1 MGWFIL
7 KHIFSTILAIVNV
20 RRLSDQEKDL
30 EILVLR
36 QQLSIL
42 QRKLNHPI
50 KPSKIEKL
58 TLAVLTTR
66 FKQTTCQTANQL
78 RDVIRIF
85 EPETVLSWQSFP
97 RTIGDRELV
106 RKKWTYPNKNKGG
119 RPPISKETE
128 DLILRLARENSRLGY
143 GKIVGELLKLGFQVS
158 LTTVRNVLDRYGI
171 QPASVRNGSIGWRH
185 LMSHYKEQILAC
197 DFFTVETVFLQTIY
211 VLFFIELGSRRVHFA
226 GITTNPN
233 QVWVTQQARQLV
245 WELSDREKPL
255 RFLIHDNDSSFCSA
269 FDTVFES
276 EGFHVIPTP
285 VRAPNANAF
294 SERWVR
300 TVREECLDLI
310 LIKASPASP
319 GMNAA
324 HLRRVVIEFVVY
336 YNTARPH
343 QGIDQQTPIPQARP
357 ASGTIQCRNIL
368 GGIIHDY
375 YRAPTPLALSAT

>member
-7 KHIFSTILAIVNV
+7 KHIFATIFSFINI

-30 EILVLR
+30 EILILR

-42 QRKLNHPI
+42 QRKQKHPI
-50 KPSKIEKL
+50 RASRVEKL
-58 TLAVLTTR
+58 TLGVLTNKLKR
-66 FKQTTCQTANQL
+66 TTHQTANQL

-85 EPETVLSWQSFP
+85 EPETVLRWH
-97 RTIGDRELV
+97 REMV
-106 RKKWTYPNKNKGG
+106 RRKWTYPNKNKGG

-128 DLILRLARENSRLGY
+128 SLILRLAQENSRLGY
-143 GKIVGELLKLGFQVS
+143 GKIVGELLKLGVQVS
-158 LTTVRNVLDRYGI
+158 LTTVRNELDRYGI
-171 QPASVRNGSIGWRH
+171 QPASVRNGSIGWCH
-185 LMSHYKEQILAC
+185 LMTHYKEQILAC
-197 DFFTVETVFLQTIY
+197 DFFTVETIWLQTIY
-211 VLFFIELGSRRVHFA
+211 VLFFIELGSRQVHFA

-255 RFLIHDNDSSFCSA
+255 RFLIHDNDGSFCPA

-294 SERWVR
+294 SERWIR
-300 TVREECLDLI
+300 SAREECLDLI
-310 LIKASPASP
+310 LI
-319 GMNAA
+319 MNAA
-324 HLRRVVIEFVVY
+324 HLRRVVIEFVAY

-343 QGIDQQTPIPQARP
+343 QGIDQQTPISQARP
-357 ASGTIQCRNIL
+357 ASGTVQCRTVL

-375 YRAPTPLALSAT
+375 YRAPTRLALPAT

>member
-1 MGWFIL
+1 MVHSQAHIL
-7 KHIFSTILAIVNV
+7 YPFSHRQRQAIIRSGKRFGNPDVATTTIHLATQTQTP
-20 RRLSDQEKDL
+20 DQTQQDR
-30 EILVLR
+30 EIDPGR
-36 QQLSIL
+36 FDQQAQADYSS
-42 QRKLNHPI
+42 N
-50 KPSKIEKL
+50 SKS
-58 TLAVLTTR
+58 TPG
-66 FKQTTCQTANQL
+66 CH
-78 RDVIRIF
+78 RIF
-85 EPETVLSWQSFP
+85 EPGTVLRWQSFP

-119 RPPISKETE
+119 RPSISKETE
-128 DLILRLARENSRLGY
+128 GLPEGHRDGVILRLARENSRLGY

-185 LMSHYKEQILAC
+185 LMTHYKEQILAC

-226 GITTNPN
+226 GITSNPD

-269 FDTVFES
+269 FDAVFES

-285 VRAPNANAF
+285 VQAPNANAF

-310 LIKASPASP
+310 LI
-319 GMNAA
+319 MNAA

-357 ASGTIQCRNIL
+357 ASGTIQCRNVL

-375 YRAPTPLALSAT
+375 YRASTPLALPAI

>member
-7 KHIFSTILAIVNV
+7 KHIFSTLLAMVNV

-58 TLAVLTTR
+58 TLAVLTTK
-66 FKQTTCQTANQL
+66 FKQTTRQTANQL

-85 EPETVLSWQSFP
+85 EPETVLRWQSFP

-106 RKKWTYPNKNKGG
+106 RRKWTYPNKNKGG
-119 RPPISKETE
+119 RPSISKETE
-128 DLILRLARENSRLGY
+128 SLILRLARENSRLGY
-143 GKIVGELLKLGFQVS
+143 GKIAGELLKLGFQVS

-197 DFFTVETVFLQTIY
+197 DFFTVETVWLQTFY
-211 VLFFIELGSRRVHFA
+211 VLFFIELGSRQIHFA

-233 QVWVTQQARQLV
+233 QVWIAQQARQLV

-255 RFLIHDNDSSFCSA
+255 RFLIHDNDSSFCPA
-269 FDTVFES
+269 FDAVFRS
-276 EGFHVIPTP
+276 EGLHVINSP
-285 VRAPNANAF
+285 VRASNANAF

-300 TVREECLDLI
+300 TVREECLDYI
-310 LIKASPASP
+310 LIF
-319 GMNAA
+319 NAA
-324 HLRRVVIEFVVY
+324 HLRRVVIEFVEY

-375 YRAPTPLALSAT
+375 YRAPTPLALSTT

>member
-7 KHIFSTILAIVNV
+7 KHIFSTLLAIVNV

-50 KPSKIEKL
+50 KPNKIEKL
-58 TLAVLTTR
+58 TLAVLTTK
-66 FKQTTCQTANQL
+66 FKQTTRQTANQL

-85 EPETVLSWQSFP
+85 EPETVLRWH
-97 RTIGDRELV
+97 RELV
-106 RKKWTYPNKNKGG
+106 RRKWTYPNKNKGG
-119 RPPISKETE
+119 RPSISKETE
-128 DLILRLARENSRLGY
+128 SLILRLARENSRLGY
-143 GKIVGELLKLGFQVS
+143 GKIAGELLKLGFQVS
-158 LTTVRNVLDRYGI
+158 LTTVRNVLDRCGI
-171 QPASVRNGSIGWRH
+171 QPAPVRNGSIGWRH
-185 LMSHYKEQILAC
+185 LMTHYKEQILAC

-211 VLFFIELGSRRVHFA
+211 VLFFIELGSRRIHFA
-226 GITTNPN
+226 SVTTNPN

-245 WELSDREKPL
+245 WKLSDRAKPL
-255 RFLIHDNDSSFCSA
+255 RFLIHDNDSSFCPA

-300 TVREECLDLI
+300 TVREECLDYI
-310 LIKASPASP
+310 LIF
-319 GMNAA
+319 NAA
-324 HLRRVVIEFVVY
+324 HLRRVVIEFVDY

-357 ASGTIQCRNIL
+357 SSGTIQCRNVL

-375 YRAPTPLALSAT
+375 YRAPTLLALPVT

>member
-1 MGWFIL
+1 MGWLIL
-7 KHIFSTILAIVNV
+7 KHIFSTLLAIVNV

-58 TLAVLTTR
+58 TLAVLTTK
-66 FKQTTCQTANQL
+66 FKQTTLQTANQL

-85 EPETVLSWQSFP
+85 EPETVLRWQSFP

-106 RKKWTYPNKNKGG
+106 RRKWTYPNKNKGG
-119 RPPISKETE
+119 RPSISKETE
-128 DLILRLARENSRLGY
+128 SLILRLARENSRLGY
-143 GKIVGELLKLGFQVS
+143 GKIAGELLKLGFQVS
-158 LTTVRNVLDRYGI
+158 LTTVRNVLDRCGI
-171 QPASVRNGSIGWRH
+171 QPAPVRNGSIGWRH
-185 LMSHYKEQILAC
+185 LMTHYKEQILAC
-197 DFFTVETVFLQTIY
+197 DFFTVETVFLQTLY

-233 QVWVTQQARQLV
+233 QVWVTQQARQLI
-245 WELSDREKPL
+245 WDLSDREKPL
-255 RFLIHDNDSSFCSA
+255 RFLIHDNDRSFCPA

-300 TVREECLDLI
+300 TVREECLDYI
-310 LIKASPASP
+310 LIF
-319 GMNAA
+319 NAA
-324 HLRRVVIEFVVY
+324 HLRRVVIEFVDY

-357 ASGTIQCRNIL
+357 SSGTIQCRNVL

-375 YRAPTPLALSAT
+375 YRAPTLLALPAT

>member
-7 KHIFSTILAIVNV
+7 KHIFSTLLAIVNV

-58 TLAVLTTR
+58 TLAVLTTK
-66 FKQTTCQTANQL
+66 FKQTTRQTANQL

-85 EPETVLSWQSFP
+85 EPETVLRWQSFP

-106 RKKWTYPNKNKGG
+106 RRKWTYPNKNKGG
-119 RPPISKETE
+119 RPSISKETE
-128 DLILRLARENSRLGY
+128 SLILRLARENSRLGY
-143 GKIVGELLKLGFQVS
+143 GKIVGELLKLGFHVS
-158 LTTVRNVLDRYGI
+158 LTTVRNVLARCGI
-171 QPASVRNGSIGWRH
+171 QPAPVRNGSIGWRH
-185 LMSHYKEQILAC
+185 LMTHYKEQILAC
-197 DFFTVETVFLQTIY
+197 DFFTVETVFLQTLY

-255 RFLIHDNDSSFCSA
+255 RFLIHDNDRSFCPA

-285 VRAPNANAF
+285 LQAPNANAF

-300 TVREECLDLI
+300 TVREECLDCI
-310 LIKASPASP
+310 LIF
-319 GMNAA
+319 NAA
-324 HLRRVVIEFVVY
+324 HLRRVVIEFVDY

-357 ASGTIQCRNIL
+357 SSGTIQCRNVL

-375 YRAPTPLALSAT
+375 YRAPTLLALPAT